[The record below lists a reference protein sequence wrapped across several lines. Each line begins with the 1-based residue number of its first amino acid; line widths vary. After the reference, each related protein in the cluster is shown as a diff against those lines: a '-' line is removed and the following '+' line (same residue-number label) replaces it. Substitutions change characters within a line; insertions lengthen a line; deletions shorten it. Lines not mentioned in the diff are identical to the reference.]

1 METTKIKICGLR
13 RPEDIEA
20 VNKYLPDYVGFVFY
34 KKSKRYVTEEEAEKL
49 CNLLS
54 PFIEAVGVFVSEEP
68 DVILRLMRK
77 GIISIAQLHGDESEE
92 YINKLREELKRPVFF
107 SDGTPFHTE
116 GKVIKAFL
124 VRDEDDVKKAEKS
137 SADFILLDKGM
148 GDGETFDWKLLGEL
162 KRPYFLAGGLNP
174 ENVSEAIEKLHPY
187 AVDVSSGVETDGFKD
202 AEKIR
207 AFIEKVRSIKLY

>member
-1 METTKIKICGLR
+1 
-13 RPEDIEA
+13 
-20 VNKYLPDYVGFVFY
+20 
-34 KKSKRYVTEEEAEKL
+34 
-49 CNLLS
+49 
-54 PFIEAVGVFVSEEP
+54 FVSEEP

-77 GIISIAQLHGDESEE
+77 GIISIAQLHGDESKE
-92 YINKLREELKRPVFF
+92 YINKLREELKRPGFF

-174 ENVSEAIEKLHPY
+174 ENVSEAIEKLEPY
-187 AVDVSSGVETDGFKD
+187 AVDVSSGVETDGYKD
-202 AEKIR
+202 ADRIR
-207 AFIEKVRSIKLY
+207 AFVENVRHYG